1 MEVGDRWARSSDE
14 KQEEDTREDRRRSRI
29 RGDVG

>member
-14 KQEEDTREDRRRSRI
+14 KQEEDKREDRRRSRI
-29 RGDVG
+29 RRDVG

>member
-14 KQEEDTREDRRRSRI
+14 KQEEDRRRSRI